1 MFDQPGPTEFNCPL
15 PQPLPRIYAIHDVS
29 SEAFVAAS
37 RFLNRLSRKN
47 ILTLLLKFFCET
59 EIKNPPAAR
68 LQMCEGKK
76 TDLFKR

>member
-59 EIKNPPAAR
+59 EIKPAGRSSQIAK
-68 LQMCEGKK
+68 GK